1 MNIGEEGREFL
12 DDESEERPR
21 LDLMLLRSQPARIVR
36 QSLSEQAA
44 EAIKSRILSLDL
56 SPGTRL
62 VVDTLADELGVSRT
76 PVREGL
82 KQLVSHGIVTYDGNT
97 YAVTTYSRQDV
108 EDIFTIR
115 RALEALAASQAA
127 QRMSTENLRGLREL
141 CEEGR
146 RRLAEEDTEFLITV
160 DVRFHEMIAA
170 GSGNERLIR
179 LLDELREQ
187 TWLIRRWG
195 FLPKLVEYVESVTV
209 EEHLAI
215 VESLEAGDS
224 EQSAKLM
231 QEHLQRGEHRT
242 LEWLGL

>member
-1 MNIGEEGREFL
+1 MNL
-12 DDESEERPR
+12 DESKGFHDDDSQERPQ

-44 EAIKSRILSLDL
+44 EAIKARILSLDL
-56 SPGTRL
+56 PPGTRL
-62 VVDTLADELGVSRT
+62 VVDALAEELGVSRT
-76 PVREGL
+76 PVRAGL
-82 KQLVSHGIVTYDGNT
+82 KQLVSHGVVTYDGNT

-108 EDIFTIR
+108 EDIFMIR
-115 RALEALAASQAA
+115 RSLEALAASQAA
-127 QRMSTENLRGLREL
+127 QRMPAEDLRALRKL

-146 RRLAEEDTEFLITV
+146 RRLAEGDTEFLITV
-160 DVRFHEMIAA
+160 DLRFHEMISS
-170 GSGNERLIR
+170 GSGNERLIK
-179 LLDELREQ
+179 LLDQLREQ
-187 TWLIRRWG
+187 SWLIRRWG

-215 VESLEAGDS
+215 VERLEAGDS

-231 QEHLQRGEHRT
+231 QEHLLRGEHRT